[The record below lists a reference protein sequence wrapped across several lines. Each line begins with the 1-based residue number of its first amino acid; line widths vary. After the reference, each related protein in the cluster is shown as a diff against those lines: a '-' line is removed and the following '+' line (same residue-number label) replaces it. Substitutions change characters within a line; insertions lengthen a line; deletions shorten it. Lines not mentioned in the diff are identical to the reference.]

1 MLRFVGCDVHKR
13 TAVFTILLENGT
25 VFATFTVLVTLE
37 TLVTF
42 AQGQLRTE
50 DWLMMEATTNT
61 WAVAELLR
69 PFVAEYR

>member
-13 TAVFTILLENGT
+13 TAVFTILLEDGT
-25 VFATFTVLVTLE
+25 VFATFTVLVTRE
-37 TLVTF
+37 TLVSF

-50 DWLMMEATTNT
+50 DRLVMEATTNT